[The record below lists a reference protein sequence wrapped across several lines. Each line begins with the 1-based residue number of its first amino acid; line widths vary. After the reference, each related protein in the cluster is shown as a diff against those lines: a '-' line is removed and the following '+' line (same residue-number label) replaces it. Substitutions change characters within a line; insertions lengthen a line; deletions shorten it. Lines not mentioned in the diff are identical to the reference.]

1 MSQQT
6 TEVVKEEGAFKM
18 KKKKKPSMKKLNK
31 KDNVTK
37 VDLTKKQEDAD
48 TKPIA
53 VVVPT
58 EEPSGNI
65 QTMEEG
71 TSEPEVEQT
80 ETTNTEEEK
89 VTPIIQEITDVVEET
104 TETPITPT
112 PIPDPIPEVNLPEN
126 VEKLVDFMKET
137 GGTVEDYVRLNAD
150 YTNVDG
156 TTLLKEYYKQTKP
169 HLDLDEIN
177 FLMEDKFHYDEDM
190 DEERDVR
197 KKKLAMKEEIAEA
210 RNFLES
216 LKGKYYDEIKLRPG
230 VTQEQQKA
238 TDFFNRYNEE
248 QTTRSKQHTDFISE
262 TNNYFTKDF
271 KGFEF
276 NLGEKKFRY
285 GVNNP
290 TEVAKNQSDISVF
303 LKKFLKEDGSVK
315 DHKGYHKAMYA
326 AKNADT
332 IAQHFYEQG
341 KADATK
347 NIVAKSKN
355 INSEV
360 RNSAP
365 EDIYIN
371 GLRVKAMSGMD
382 SSKLK
387 IKTRKNKT

>member
-1 MSQQT
+1 MSEQT
-6 TEVVKEEGAFKM
+6 KEVVKEEGTFKM

-31 KDNVTK
+31 KDSVTK

-48 TKPIA
+48 TKPSA

-58 EEPSGNI
+58 EEPSENI
-65 QTMEEG
+65 QEVEEKI
-71 TSEPEVEQT
+71 SEPEVEQV
-80 ETTNTEEEK
+80 ETTNTEE
-89 VTPIIQEITDVVEET
+89 VTPIIQEITDDTEET
-104 TETPITPT
+104 IETPVESTPT
-112 PIPDPIPEVNLPEN
+112 PEPVPQVELPEN

-156 TTLLKEYYKQTKP
+156 SMLLKEYYKQTKP
-169 HLDLDEIN
+169 HLDFDEIN

-190 DEERDVR
+190 DEERDIR

-210 RNFLES
+210 RNFLEG

-248 QTTRSKQHTDFISE
+248 QTKRSEQHNDFISE
-262 TNNYFTKDF
+262 TDNYFTKDF

-276 NLGEKKFRY
+276 SLGEKKFRY

-290 TEVAKNQSDISVF
+290 TQIAKDQSDISVF

-326 AKNADT
+326 ARNADT

-360 RNSAP
+360 RNNAP

-371 GLRVKAMSGMD
+371 GLRVKAMSGVD

-387 IKTRKNKT
+387 IKTTKHKT